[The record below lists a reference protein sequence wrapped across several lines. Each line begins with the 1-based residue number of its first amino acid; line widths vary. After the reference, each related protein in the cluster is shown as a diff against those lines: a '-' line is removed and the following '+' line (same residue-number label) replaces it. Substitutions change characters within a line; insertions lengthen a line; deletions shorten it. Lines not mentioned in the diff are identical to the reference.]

1 MREEQ
6 KKQQLLAALRQ
17 EKIQQKVESNNAT
30 ATVYTPPDVPASE
43 QSKPVQS
50 LKDLIYSDNA
60 SALEQAAKEKYN
72 SYPSNYDRLRDFPVP
87 Y

>member
-1 MREEQ
+1 MDAKEQ
-6 KKQQLLAALRQ
+6 KKQQQLAALRQ
-17 EKIQQKVESNNAT
+17 KKVESNNAT

-43 QSKPVQS
+43 HGKPVQS

-60 SALEQAAKEKYN
+60 SALEQAATEKYN
-72 SYPSNYDRLRDFPVP
+72 SYPSNFDRLRDFPIS